1 MKYLIYSIEDDV
13 DIANIINLT
22 LTKQGYDVETFYDGE
37 SFFKRFK
44 EQKPNM
50 ILLDMMLPG
59 VSGED
64 ILRRIRSDQTNDVI
78 EIIIISANTMIV
90 DKVGGLDLGADDYIE
105 KPFNILELMSRVNAK
120 VRRYQKNRIIKVA
133 DVQID
138 LDSLSCYKNGKYVEL
153 TNREFEILP
162 LLFENKGKVVP
173 RDKILSKIWDIDTFV
188 ESRTVD
194 MHIRSLRKKI
204 DPQNKIIKT
213 VYGVGYKVG
222 NE

>member
-153 TNREFEILP
+153 TNREFEILS

>member
-1 MKYLIYSIEDDV
+1 MKYLIYSIEDDI

-22 LTKQGYDVETFYDGE
+22 LTKQGYEVESFSDGE
-37 SFFKRFK
+37 SFFKRFN

-59 VSGED
+59 ISGSE
-64 ILRRIRSDQTNDVI
+64 ILKKLRSDRANDAI
-78 EIIIISANTMIV
+78 EIIIISANNMIV
-90 DKVGGLDLGADDYIE
+90 DKVEGLDLGADDYIE

-120 VRRYQKNRIIKVA
+120 VRRFQKNRIITVT
-133 DVQID
+133 DVRLD
-138 LDSLSCYKNGKYVEL
+138 LDSLSCHKGENYVEL
-153 TNREFEILP
+153 TNREFEILS
-162 LLFENKGKVVP
+162 LLFENCGKVVP
-173 RDKILSKIWDIDTFV
+173 RDKILSKIWDVETFV

-194 MHIRSLRKKI
+194 MHIGSLRKKI
-204 DPQNKIIKT
+204 DPEGQIIKT

>member
-37 SFFKRFK
+37 SFFKRSK

-153 TNREFEILP
+153 TNREFEILS

>member
-1 MKYLIYSIEDDV
+1 MKYLIYSIEDDI
-13 DIANIINLT
+13 DIAHIINLT
-22 LTKQGYDVETFYDGE
+22 LSKQGYTVETFYDGE

-59 VSGED
+59 ISGGD
-64 ILRRIRSDQTNDVI
+64 ILKQIRSDQANDAI
-78 EIIIISANTMIV
+78 EIIIISANIMII
-90 DKVGGLDLGADDYIE
+90 DKVEGLDLGADDYIE

-120 VRRYQKNRIIKVA
+120 VRRYHKNRIIKIA
-133 DVQID
+133 DITLD
-138 LDSLSCYKNGKYVEL
+138 LDSISCYKGEQYIEL
-153 TNREFEILP
+153 TNREFEILS
-162 LLFENKGKVVP
+162 LLFENSGKVVP
-173 RDKILSKIWDIDTFV
+173 RDKILAKIWDIDTFV

-204 DPQNKIIKT
+204 DPDSKIIRT

>member
-37 SFFKRFK
+37 SFFKRSK

-153 TNREFEILP
+153 TNREFEILS
-162 LLFENKGKVVP
+162 LLFENKGKVLPLISP
-173 RDKILSKIWDIDTFV
+173 RLEYHPVLDQTF
-188 ESRTVD
+188 
-194 MHIRSLRKKI
+194 
-204 DPQNKIIKT
+204 
-213 VYGVGYKVG
+213 
-222 NE
+222 